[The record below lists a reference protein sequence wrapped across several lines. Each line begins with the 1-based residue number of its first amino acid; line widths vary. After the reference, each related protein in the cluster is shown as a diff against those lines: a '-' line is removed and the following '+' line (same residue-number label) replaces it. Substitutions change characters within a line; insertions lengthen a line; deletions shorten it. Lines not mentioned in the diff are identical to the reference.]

1 VLLWAFLA
9 GLGSCTNLPV
19 ATEDAKAPDVF
30 DRIRALDLLPR
41 QPLAVDQNAQIGGT
55 RGKPVL
61 YTGLVVPATE
71 PGARGQQAGGAEG
84 TGGGQG
90 TGGGEGYELNFEN
103 TPIAMV
109 AKAVL
114 GDILGLGYAVDPR
127 VQGTISLS
135 SGKPVPKSDL
145 LYVLESVLRMNN
157 IVLVRDGSTNQASPS
172 AVASLNPREEPA
184 TRAGMYR
191 LIPLGDATG
200 GGNTDSVAGH
210 TEPGYGVSVLM
221 LRHVSASALI
231 KMLDSFAIRPGQVR
245 ADPARNLLLIQGT
258 GPERRNTMETAL
270 SFDVDWMRGQSVGI
284 FPVQYSSPEPIIAE
298 LEKILDA
305 GDGGLSQGNIK
316 FQVMARM
323 NGILVVTKKPDL
335 LKTAETWIK
344 RLDTSNTNRTGV
356 HVYRVN
362 YGEAKQ
368 VAKVLNDIFVG
379 GGSGGAFD
387 TPSSTAPRSS
397 SERLSLG
404 SSQSGSAGGAAGPGL
419 GGGGSGGTGRGGSSS
434 AGFQSTIGTANGANA
449 NALESRSAGLGAGSS
464 SGNGGP
470 LLEGV
475 RITSDASSNSLL
487 IYASNEYYQLILRTL
502 AQLDRPQLQVAID
515 ATVAEVKLNDTLS
528 YGVQFFLQNRK
539 AGLINSTGTTPLGGS
554 TGTTPLGGVSASAT
568 GVATAILG
576 QTLPGFNFLVGSQSQ
591 PNVVIDA
598 LHSVTDVKVLS
609 NPSLVVTD
617 NQVATLSVGDDVPI
631 STGTANVL
639 TTSNTVVNTIDYR
652 STGIILRVVPRVS
665 ANGNVRLEIEQEIS
679 QVSNGT
685 SGSPNLTPTI
695 SQRKVKSSIAVA
707 SGQTVLLAGLI
718 QEQKDVSHSGIPL
731 FDQLPTIGNVV
742 GNTGHNITR
751 TELIIFIRPQV
762 IRDSVD
768 AHYVAEELRT
778 KLKGTL
784 APVPPYVGP
793 APRAR

>member
-1 VLLWAFLA
+1 MLA
-9 GLGSCTNLPV
+9 CLGSCTNLPV
-19 ATEDAKAPDVF
+19 ATEDAKTPDVF

-41 QPLAVDQNAQIGGT
+41 QPLPVDRNAEIGGN
-55 RGKPVL
+55 RDKPKL
-61 YTGLVVPATE
+61 FTGVVVPATE
-71 PGARGQQAGGAEG
+71 RRPRGRQGPGGDLIDVIDA
-84 TGGGQG
+84 

-114 GDILGLGYAVDPR
+114 GDILSFGYAVDPR

-135 SGKPVPKSDL
+135 SGKAVPKSDL
-145 LYVLESVLRMNN
+145 LFVLESVLRMNN
-157 IVLVRDGSTNQASPS
+157 IVLVRDGSGN
-172 AVASLNPREEPA
+172 
-184 TRAGMYR
+184 YR

-200 GGNTDSVAGH
+200 GGNTDSIAGH
-210 TEPGYGVSVLM
+210 TEPGYGVSVLT
-221 LRHVSASALI
+221 LRHVSATALV
-231 KMLDSFAIRPGQVR
+231 KMLDSFAVRPGQVR
-245 ADPARNLLLIQGT
+245 ADPTRNLLLIQGT

-284 FPVQYSSPEPIIAE
+284 FPIQYSNPEPIIAE
-298 LEKILDA
+298 IEKILDA
-305 GDGGLSQGNIK
+305 GEGGLSQGNIK

-344 RLDTSNTNRTGV
+344 RLDTSSTNRTGV

-379 GGSGGAFD
+379 GGSGGSFD
-387 TPSSTAPRSS
+387 TPSSAAPRSS
-397 SERLSLG
+397 SERQALG
-404 SSQSGSAGGAAGPGL
+404 GGQADGAGGAGTGLGGGRAGGSAGG
-419 GGGGSGGTGRGGSSS
+419 RGGASS

-449 NALESRSAGLGAGSS
+449 NALESRSAGLGASSASGS
-464 SGNGGP
+464 GGP
-470 LLEGV
+470 LLDGV
-475 RITSDASSNSLL
+475 RITADASSNSLL
-487 IYASNEYYQLILRTL
+487 IYANNENYQLILRTL

-515 ATVAEVKLNDTLS
+515 ATIAEVKLNDTLS
-528 YGVQFFLQNRK
+528 YGVQFFLQKGK

-554 TGTTPLGGVSASAT
+554 TATTPLGSSTTPVGGVSATAT

-598 LHSVTDVKVLS
+598 LHAVTDVKVLS

-665 ANGNVRLEIEQEIS
+665 ANGNVRLDIEQEIS
-679 QVSNGT
+679 QAANA
-685 SGSPNLTPTI
+685 GSTTQNLTPTI

-718 QEQKDVSHSGIPL
+718 QEQKNVSHSGIPL
-731 FDQLPTIGNVV
+731 LDQLPTIGNVL

-751 TELIIFIRPQV
+751 TELIMFIRPQV

-768 AHYVAEELRT
+768 AGYVAEELRT